1 MKNTL
6 PLKLR
11 PALATLVNAPFDGD
25 EWQFEIKWDGYRALA
40 FIDGANSQLKSR
52 NDKLFNEKFYP
63 VYEAIKKWKIK
74 AVIDGEIVMLNDK
87 GLPTFGGLQNWRS
100 QADGQLMYYVFDIL
114 WLNGKD
120 VTALPLTQR
129 RKLLQAKVPKGS
141 PTIRLSEAIDAKG
154 KNFFEVARKMGL
166 EGIMAKRKDSPYA
179 VNERT
184 NDWLKIKSNKRQEM
198 VIGGYT
204 LNHDTSKP
212 FSSLLVGL
220 YNKGKLIYTG
230 KVGTGFSIDT
240 QKKMMKQFKP
250 LITKKV
256 PFFDLPD
263 INKPSRFRPNPPHA
277 TAVFL
282 KPTLVCEVSYA
293 ELTSDGVMRH
303 PSFEGMRI
311 DKKASAVTLEKE
323 APVKKATKAKR

>member
-1 MKNTL
+1 
-6 PLKLR
+6 
-11 PALATLVNAPFDGD
+11 
-25 EWQFEIKWDGYRALA
+25 
-40 FIDGANSQLKSR
+40 
-52 NDKLFNEKFYP
+52 
-63 VYEAIKKWKIK
+63 
-74 AVIDGEIVMLNDK
+74 MLNDK

-100 QADGQLMYYVFDIL
+100 EADGQLMYYVFDIL
-114 WLNGKD
+114 WLNDKD
-120 VTALPLTQR
+120 VTGLPLTQR

-141 PTIRLSEAIDAKG
+141 PIIRLSEAIDAKG

-204 LNHDTSKP
+204 MNDDTSKP
-212 FSSLLVGL
+212 FSSLLVGV

-230 KVGTGFSIDT
+230 KVGTGFSIAT
-240 QKKMMKQFKP
+240 QKKMMQQFKP

-256 PFFDLPD
+256 PFFELPD